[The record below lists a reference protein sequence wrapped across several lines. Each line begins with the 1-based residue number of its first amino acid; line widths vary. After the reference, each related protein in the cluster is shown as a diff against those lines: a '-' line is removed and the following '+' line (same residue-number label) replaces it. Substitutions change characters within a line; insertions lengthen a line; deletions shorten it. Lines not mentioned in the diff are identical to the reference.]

1 MGLLSVVV
9 DRAVNRSAVTGAA
22 GASDLAQAIHAS
34 SAIVDL
40 VVGSALF
47 RHRFLTAGRGLVDL
61 PRLQSAG
68 VNVVGLTVATRFP
81 DLRGTLSNWHFRS
94 LGAPAAALRSNMA
107 LADWHIGRIERW
119 VTESGGRLLLI
130 RRRADLERC
139 LAPGGPV
146 GILLGV
152 QGGHVLGGQLTNAW
166 RLHRLGV
173 RMLSPAHVMDNDLV
187 GSGTG
192 RARGGLTGLG
202 REAIGELER
211 VGIMVDLAHMSRVG
225 LEQALPLL
233 RRPFLL
239 SHTGLVEIHGA
250 GSRWR
255 RYSPATR
262 NVPAELARLVGQ
274 SGGLVGA
281 VLATALNG
289 GGLERAVE
297 LIQRLVAEAGRTRV
311 AIGSDMDGA
320 LRGAIDAAG
329 LPLLTDA
336 LLSAGLERA
345 TVEGVMGGNAASFLR
360 AALPA

>member
-1 MGLLSVVV
+1 MGVLSAAV
-9 DRAVNRSAVTGAA
+9 DRAVNRSASNGAA
-22 GASDLAQAIHAS
+22 HASALAQAIHAS
-34 SAIVDL
+34 SPIVDL

-68 VNVVGLTVATRFP
+68 VNVVGITVATRFP

-94 LGAPAAALRSNMA
+94 LGAPATVLRSDMA
-107 LADWHIGRIERW
+107 LAEWHIGRIGGW
-119 VTESGGRLLLI
+119 VAQSGGQLLLI

-152 QGGHVLGGQLTNAW
+152 QGGHVLEGQLANAW

-173 RMLSPAHVMDNDLV
+173 RMLGPAHVMDNDMV

-192 RARGGLTGLG
+192 RTRGGLTGFG

-211 VGIMVDLAHMSRVG
+211 VGIVVDLAHMSHAG
-225 LEQALPLL
+225 IEQALPLL
-233 RRPFLL
+233 RRPFVI
-239 SHTGLVEIHGA
+239 SHTGLVEVHGA

-262 NVPAELARLVGQ
+262 NVPAEMARLVGQ

-289 GGLERAVE
+289 GGLDRAVE
-297 LIQRLVAEAGRTRV
+297 LIGRLLEAAGRSQV

-320 LRGAIDAAG
+320 LRSPIDAAG
-329 LPLLTDA
+329 LPLLTDG
-336 LLSAGLERA
+336 LLEAGVDRS

-360 AALPA
+360 AALPE